1 MAEFLGARHQAGW
14 SSPGGCLR
22 RHSLPG
28 IGWIRVRVGRKVEDM
43 EYRQLGSSGL
53 RVSTLTLGTMT
64 FGGRGGFSAVGATD
78 VEGARR
84 QVDLCL
90 DAGVNL
96 IDTADVYSGGLA
108 EEITGAVIKGRRDSL
123 LLSTKVR
130 MSMGQGPNDAGLSRQ
145 HIIAGCEASLRRLG
159 TDHIDIYHVHE
170 WDGQTR
176 LEETLS
182 ALNSLVD
189 AGKVRYL
196 AASNYAGWQL
206 MKALAVADAHGYE
219 RFAAQQIYYSLE
231 SRDAELELVPLSV
244 DQGLGLLVWSPL
256 AGGLVS
262 GKYRRNASPSEGT
275 RQVSGTWHEPPV
287 RDQEKLYDTVEVLV
301 DVAAAHGASPAQVAL
316 AWLLGRPA
324 VTSLIIG
331 ARTDEQLRDNLGAA
345 SLSLTADETG
355 ALDKVSA
362 PDLIYPHWH
371 QLATSA
377 DRLGPP
383 DLALLAR
390 HLPRS

>member
-1 MAEFLGARHQAGW
+1 
-14 SSPGGCLR
+14 
-22 RHSLPG
+22 
-28 IGWIRVRVGRKVEDM
+28 M
-43 EYRQLGSSGL
+43 EYRQLGHSGL
-53 RVSTLTLGTMT
+53 RVSALTLGTMT

-78 VEGARR
+78 VQGARR
-84 QVDLCL
+84 QLDRCL

-96 IDTADVYSGGLA
+96 IDTADVYSGGFA
-108 EEITGAVIKGRRDSL
+108 EEITGEIITGRRGSL

-130 MSMGQGPNDAGLSRQ
+130 MAMGPGPNDAGLSRQ

-182 ALNSLVD
+182 ALDSLVT

-206 MKALAVADAHGYE
+206 MKALAVADARGYE
-219 RFAAQQIYYSLE
+219 RFAAHQIYYSLE
-231 SRDAELELVPLSV
+231 ARDAEYELLPLAV
-244 DQGLGLLVWSPL
+244 DQGLGILVWSPL

-262 GKYRRNASPSEGT
+262 GKYRRNGSPSEGT
-275 RQVSGTWHEPPV
+275 RQVSGTWNEPPV
-287 RDQEKLYDTVEVLV
+287 RNQEKLYDTVDVLV
-301 DVAAAHGASPAQVAL
+301 DIAAGRAGVSPAQVAL

-331 ARTDEQLRDNLGAA
+331 ARTDQQLRDNLGAA
-345 SLSLTADETG
+345 DLTLTADERE

-362 PDLIYPHWH
+362 PELVYPHWH
-371 QLATSA
+371 QLATA
-377 DRLGPP
+377 KDRLGAG
-383 DLALLAR
+383 DLALLGQ
-390 HLPRS
+390 HLRSE

>member
-1 MAEFLGARHQAGW
+1 
-14 SSPGGCLR
+14 
-22 RHSLPG
+22 
-28 IGWIRVRVGRKVEDM
+28 M
-43 EYRQLGSSGL
+43 EYRQLGRSGL

-64 FGGRGGFSAVGATD
+64 FGGRGGFSAVGSTD
-78 VEGARR
+78 VDGARR
-84 QVDLCL
+84 QVDMCL

-108 EEITGAVIKGRRDSL
+108 EEITGEVIKGRRDSL

-130 MSMGQGPNDAGLSRQ
+130 MTMGPGPNDAGLSRH

-176 LEETLS
+176 LEETMS
-182 ALNSLVD
+182 ALDSLVA

-206 MKALAVADAHGYE
+206 MKALSIADANGYE

-231 SRDAELELVPLSV
+231 ARDAEYELVPLSL
-244 DQGLGLLVWSPL
+244 DQGLGILVWSPL
-256 AGGLVS
+256 AGGLLS
-262 GKYRRNASPSEGT
+262 GKYRRSASPTEGT
-275 RQVSGTWHEPPV
+275 RQLSGTWQEPPV
-287 RDQEKLYDTVEVLV
+287 HDQEKLYDTVEVLV
-301 DVAAAHGASPAQVAL
+301 DIAAAHGASPAQVAL

-345 SLSLTADETG
+345 DLALTGDERD
-355 ALDKVSA
+355 ALDKVSV
-362 PDLIYPHWH
+362 PTLVYPYWH
-371 QLATSA
+371 QAATA
-377 DRLGPP
+377 RDRLGAA
-383 DLALLAR
+383 DLALLGQ
-390 HLPRS
+390 HLKTE

>member
-1 MAEFLGARHQAGW
+1 
-14 SSPGGCLR
+14 
-22 RHSLPG
+22 
-28 IGWIRVRVGRKVEDM
+28 M
-43 EYRQLGSSGL
+43 EYRQLGGSGL
-53 RVSTLTLGTMT
+53 RVSVLTLGTMT
-64 FGGRGGFSAVGATD
+64 FGGAGGFSAVGATD

-170 WDGQTR
+170 WDGHTR
-176 LEETLS
+176 LEETMS

-206 MKALAVADAHGYE
+206 MKALAVADARGYE
-219 RFAAQQIYYSLE
+219 RFAAQQVYYSLE
-231 SRDAELELVPLSV
+231 ARDAELELVPLAV
-244 DQGLGLLVWSPL
+244 DQGLGILVWSPL

-262 GKYRRNASPSEGT
+262 GKYRRNGSPAEGT

-301 DVAAAHGASPAQVAL
+301 DIAAAHGASPAQVAL

-331 ARTDEQLRDNLGAA
+331 ARTDEQLRDNLGGADLA
-345 SLSLTADETG
+345 LTADERES
-355 ALDKVSA
+355 LDKVSA
-362 PDLIYPHWH
+362 PELVYPHWH
-371 QLATSA
+371 QLATA
-377 DRLGPP
+377 RDRLGPA
-383 DLALLAR
+383 DLALLGQ
-390 HLPRS
+390 HLRGS

>member
-1 MAEFLGARHQAGW
+1 
-14 SSPGGCLR
+14 
-22 RHSLPG
+22 
-28 IGWIRVRVGRKVEDM
+28 M
-43 EYRQLGSSGL
+43 EYRQLGRSGL
-53 RVSTLTLGTMT
+53 RVSALTLGTMT

-78 VEGARR
+78 VAGARR
-84 QVDLCL
+84 QLDLCL

-96 IDTADVYSGGLA
+96 IDTADVYSGGIA
-108 EEITGAVIKGRRDSL
+108 EEITGEVIAGRRDSL

-130 MSMGQGPNDAGLSRQ
+130 MAMGQGPNDAGLSRQ

-176 LEETLS
+176 LEETMS
-182 ALNSLVD
+182 ALNSLVN

-219 RFAAQQIYYSLE
+219 RFAAQQVYYSLE
-231 SRDAELELVPLSV
+231 SRDAELELVPLAV
-244 DQGLGLLVWSPL
+244 DQGLGILVWSPL
-256 AGGLVS
+256 AGGLLS
-262 GKYRRNASPSEGT
+262 GKYRRDATPDGQT
-275 RQVSGTWHEPPV
+275 RQLSGTWHEPPV
-287 RDQEKLYDTVEVLV
+287 RDQGKLYDTVDVLV
-301 DVAAAHGASPAQVAL
+301 DVAAAHSASPAQVAL

-331 ARTDEQLRDNLGAA
+331 ARTDKQLLDNLGAA
-345 SLSLTADETG
+345 EITLTGDERE

-371 QLATSA
+371 QLNTSS
-377 DRLGPP
+377 DRLGPA
-383 DLALLAR
+383 DLALLGQ
-390 HLPRS
+390 HLTGD

>member
-1 MAEFLGARHQAGW
+1 
-14 SSPGGCLR
+14 
-22 RHSLPG
+22 
-28 IGWIRVRVGRKVEDM
+28 M
-43 EYRQLGSSGL
+43 EYRQLGNSGL
-53 RVSTLTLGTMT
+53 RISALTLGTMT

-78 VEGARR
+78 IDGARR

-108 EEITGAVIKGRRDSL
+108 EEITGEVIKGRRDTL

-130 MSMGQGPNDAGLSRQ
+130 MTMGDGPNDAGLSRQ

-182 ALNSLVD
+182 ALNSLVS

-196 AASNYAGWQL
+196 AASNYTGWQL
-206 MKALAVADAHGYE
+206 MKALSVADSHGFE
-219 RFAAQQIYYSLE
+219 RFAAQQVYYSLE
-231 SRDAELELVPLSV
+231 ARDAEYELVPLAV
-244 DQGLGLLVWSPL
+244 DQGLGILVWSPL
-256 AGGLVS
+256 AGGLLS
-262 GKYRRNASPSEGT
+262 GKYRRDGSPESGT
-275 RQVSGTWHEPPV
+275 RQVSGTWNEPPV
-287 RDQEKLYDTVEVLV
+287 RTREKLYDTVEILV
-301 DVAAAHGASPAQVAL
+301 DIAGAHGASPAQVAL

-324 VTSLIIG
+324 VTSVIIG
-331 ARTDEQLRDNLGAA
+331 ARTDEQLIDNLGGA
-345 SLSLTADETG
+345 SLLLSAGERA

-362 PDLIYPHWH
+362 PELIYPYWH
-371 QLATSA
+371 QLNTAA
-377 DRLGPP
+377 DRLGPA
-383 DLALLAR
+383 DLALLAQ
-390 HLPRS
+390 HLPGDE